1 MTTDLTSRAAAALG
15 RGGRHLLG
23 AAALLAAGVSVAG
36 AQSTGAQ
43 AASADPRWRA
53 WLGCW
58 SPLGPEGV
66 VSAGTALTCVVP
78 ASSGTGV
85 ERLTIAEGR
94 VASRDLITA
103 SGERQPR
110 RADGCDGWEQAQ
122 WAADG
127 RRLHLSSS
135 ATCASGVSRSS
146 TGILAFAP
154 DGDWLEVR
162 SASVGT
168 GAGVRVTRWRQAS
181 PSASIPA
188 EVTTALGSARGDEE
202 IRLALG
208 APVST
213 DEVADAVRLSDAAV
227 VEAWLAARGQG
238 FNLDARRLTAL
249 ADRGVPARVIDVMV
263 ALSYPKVFAL
273 NPATGDQERRAL
285 ASSQQG
291 RDVAQRN
298 GPVAWL
304 YDSPFGYG
312 ALGWNPY
319 RSGAYGYNNGLYN
332 NGFYGN
338 GLYGN
343 GFYGGGYFPGSTPV
357 VIVVRDP
364 ANTVERA
371 RAVNG
376 RGYTRGGRSS
386 GTDSPGATPRASARA
401 DGYSS
406 GRSSGSG
413 STSSGSTSSGSTS
426 SGGGSSEGGSSGR
439 TAKPRP

>member
-1 MTTDLTSRAAAALG
+1 MPTDRTSRAAAALG

-23 AAALLAAGVSVAG
+23 AAALLAAGATVAA
-36 AQSTGAQ
+36 AQGTAPQPSN
-43 AASADPRWRA
+43 ADPRWRA

-58 SPLGPEGV
+58 SPLSGDGV
-66 VSAGTALTCVVP
+66 VASGSPVTCVVP
-78 ASSGTGV
+78 AAGAVGV
-85 ERLTIAEGR
+85 ERLTITDGR
-94 VASRDLITA
+94 VASRAGISAT
-103 SGERQPR
+103 GERQLR
-110 RADGCDGWEQAQ
+110 SADGCDGWEQAQ
-122 WAADG
+122 WSADG
-127 RRLHLSSS
+127 RRLHLRSS

-168 GAGVRVTRWRQAS
+168 GAGVRVTRYRQVA

-202 IRLALG
+202 VRLALG

-213 DEVADAVRLSDAAV
+213 DDVADAVRLSDAAV

-238 FNLDARRLTAL
+238 FPLDARRLKGL
-249 ADRGVPARVIDVMV
+249 ADRGVPPRVIDVMV

-285 ASSQQG
+285 AAAQNG
-291 RDVAQRN
+291 RQVAQGN

-304 YDSPFGYG
+304 YNNPFGYG

-319 RSGAYGYNNGLYN
+319 RYGAYGYNNGLY
-332 NGFYGN
+332 GN
-338 GLYGN
+338 GVYGN
-343 GFYGGGYFPGSTPV
+343 GFYGGGFFPGSAPV
-357 VIVVRDP
+357 VIVVRQPESAIDQ
-364 ANTVERA
+364 NQT
-371 RAVNG
+371 RAVRG
-376 RGYTRGGRSS
+376 RGYTSAGSSS
-386 GTDSPGATPRASARA
+386 GSGSPGATPRASTRS
-401 DGYSS
+401 DVS
-406 GRSSGSG
+406 GSGGSSGS
-413 STSSGSTSSGSTS
+413 SSSGSSS
-426 SGGGSSEGGSSGR
+426 SGGGASGR

>member
-1 MTTDLTSRAAAALG
+1 MTTDLGSRAAAALG

-23 AAALLAAGVSVAG
+23 AATLLAAGVTLAG

-43 AASADPRWRA
+43 ASGADPRWRA
-53 WLGCW
+53 WTGCW
-58 SPLGPEGV
+58 SPVGPEGV
-66 VSAGTALTCVVP
+66 VPTGAALTCVVP
-78 ASSGTGV
+78 AANGTGV
-85 ERLTIAEGR
+85 ERLGVAEGR
-94 VASRDLITA
+94 VVSRDLITA
-103 SGERQPR
+103 SGQRQPV
-110 RADGCDGWEQAQ
+110 RADGCDGWEEAQ
-122 WAADG
+122 WSADG
-127 RRLHLSSS
+127 RRLHLRSS
-135 ATCASGVSRSS
+135 ATCTSGVSRSA
-146 TGILAFAP
+146 TALLGFAP

-168 GAGVRVTRWRQAS
+168 GAGVRVTRYRQAS
-181 PSASIPA
+181 PSASLPA
-188 EVTTALGSARGDEE
+188 EVTTALGSVRADEE
-202 IRLALG
+202 VRLALG
-208 APVST
+208 GPVST

-238 FNLDARRLTAL
+238 FSLDARRLTAL

-285 ASSQQG
+285 ATAQG
-291 RDVAQRN
+291 GRQSAQAN

-304 YDSPFGYG
+304 YDNPFGYG

-319 RSGAYGYNNGLYN
+319 RLGAFGLNNGL
-332 NGFYGN
+332 YGN

-343 GFYGGGYFPGSTPV
+343 GFYGGGFFPGSTPV
-357 VIVVRDP
+357 VIVMRDP
-364 ANTVERA
+364 AAGGPSERA

-406 GRSSGSG
+406 GGSSSGRGSSSGSG
-413 STSSGSTSSGSTS
+413 SSS
-426 SGGGSSEGGSSGR
+426 GGSSEGGGSGR
-439 TAKPRP
+439 TAKARP